1 MSRYF
6 DYAYQLWLD
15 AQDYDESEWVYIFT
29 PEEIKA
35 INGARAACHQN
46 LATDIQEHPELYE

>member
-15 AQDYDESEWVYIFT
+15 AQDFDESEWESIFT
-29 PEEIKA
+29 PEKIKA
-35 INGARAACHQN
+35 INGAREACHQS
-46 LATDIQEHPELYE
+46 LLLDIQEHPELYE